1 MKFTLAILSVLGL
14 ATQVQ
19 AGLSGAQVITPEN
32 YPDFG
37 GYIYNPPFCGM
48 PYSSLDLNRVTA
60 MQDGIQ
66 CGACLEVCGN
76 NGCVDVLA
84 IDQGG
89 QGLDLSTGAFGQI
102 FGQADTPAYATW
114 NPVDGG
120 RCAGIQ
126 H

>member
-1 MKFTLAILSVLGL
+1 MKAIACSLLLALV
-14 ATQVQ
+14 AHKAQ
-19 AGLSGAQVITPEN
+19 AGLSGGQVITPEN

-37 GYIYNPPFCGM
+37 GFDNNPPFCGM

-60 MQDGIQ
+60 VQDGVE
-66 CGACLEVCGN
+66 CGACIEVCGD
-76 NGCVDVLA
+76 NGCVSVLV

-120 RCAGIQ
+120 NCDGIQ